1 MNLTPG
7 KKTTEFW
14 LTLGIS
20 TAALWMGHAEKID
33 GTTGVVTA
41 GVLGIVY
48 TIFRNALKARS

>member
-20 TAALWMGHAEKID
+20 TAALWMGHSEKID
-33 GTTGVVTA
+33 GTA

-48 TIFRNALKARS
+48 TVLRNALKARS